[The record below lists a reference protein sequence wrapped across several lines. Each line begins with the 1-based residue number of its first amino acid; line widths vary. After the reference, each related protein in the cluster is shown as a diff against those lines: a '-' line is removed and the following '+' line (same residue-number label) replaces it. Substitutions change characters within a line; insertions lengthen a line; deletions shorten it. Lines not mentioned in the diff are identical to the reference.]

1 MSSNND
7 YKKPTLAAG
16 APETRGL
23 AVPVF
28 TFPMVVVAYSV
39 AVVGVVAAAV
49 NGGAVVNV
57 ATGVNVGYS
66 VNVSTNVNTRG

>member
-39 AVVGVVAAAV
+39 ACCRCCRSSG
-49 NGGAVVNV
+49 
-57 ATGVNVGYS
+57 
-66 VNVSTNVNTRG
+66 

>member
-57 ATGVNVGYS
+57 GYS